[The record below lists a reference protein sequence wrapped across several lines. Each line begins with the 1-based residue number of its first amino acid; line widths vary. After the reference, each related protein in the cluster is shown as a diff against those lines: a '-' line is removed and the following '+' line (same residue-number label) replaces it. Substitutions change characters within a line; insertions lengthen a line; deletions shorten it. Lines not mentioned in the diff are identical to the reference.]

1 MYTDSYATRAGTR
14 ADQAYAELKRR
25 LLVGDFPLNV
35 RLGEERLAALIGVS
49 RTPVREALFRLYAED
64 LVSRWSDGGF
74 RPVAPDA
81 DMIGDIYEVR
91 ATLEVAA
98 LRRPRRSHTDHDR
111 EALLALRAE
120 WEELAAEGASEP
132 DPAFVSHDESFHV
145 SLAEAAGNLVLADQ
159 LRLLND
165 RIRIVRM
172 QDFMVEGR
180 IEATIAEHL
189 GILDAVLS
197 GDVDLAEAL
206 LAEHIQLSE
215 SVVADRVRRAVTRMA
230 TGGGG

>member
-1 MYTDSYATRAGTR
+1 MYTDSYAVKAGTR

-35 RLGEERLAALIGVS
+35 RLGEERLAALVGVS
-49 RTPVREALFRLYAED
+49 RTPVREALFRLHAED

-74 RPVAPDA
+74 RPVAPDV

-91 ATLEVAA
+91 STLETAA
-98 LRRPRRSHTDHDR
+98 LHRPEKSQGVHDR
-111 EALLALRAE
+111 DALEALRAE
-120 WEELAAEGASEP
+120 WVGLAESANHEP
-132 DPAFVSHDESFHV
+132 DPSFVSHDESFHI
-145 SLAEAAGNLVLADQ
+145 SLAEAAGNYVLVDQ
-159 LRLLND
+159 LEVLND

-172 QDFMVEGR
+172 QDFLVEGR
-180 IEATIAEHL
+180 IEATISEHL

-197 GDVDLAEAL
+197 GEIDLAETL
-206 LAEHIQLSE
+206 LADHIGLSE

-230 TGGGG
+230 SGGDA